1 MDYRAT
7 EANGQATLFF
17 VGELDMAVGDRVGE
31 LLQQYGGR
39 NQSVIV
45 DFQGVSFVDSSG
57 IGSLFFY
64 HERTVGHGQT
74 GRNRQCPR
82 RNSRYFGR
90 ARFYRSTGHCSWKSG
105 RNPGLTPNS
114 VIVYNSEKLIIR
126 QLHTI

>member
-57 IGSLFFY
+57 IGSLFFTTK
-64 HERTVGHGQT
+64 ELLAMGKQVEIVNVREEILDILGVLGFTEALGIAVGKVGET
-74 GRNRQCPR
+74 R
-82 RNSRYFGR
+82 
-90 ARFYRSTGHCSWKSG
+90 
-105 RNPGLTPNS
+105 
-114 VIVYNSEKLIIR
+114 V
-126 QLHTI
+126 